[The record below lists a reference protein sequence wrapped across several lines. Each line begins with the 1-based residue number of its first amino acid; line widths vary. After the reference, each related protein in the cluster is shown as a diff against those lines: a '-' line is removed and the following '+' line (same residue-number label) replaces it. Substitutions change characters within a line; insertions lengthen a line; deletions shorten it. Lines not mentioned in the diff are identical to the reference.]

1 MIRIPMTPAAV
12 AAGVLVVACMKG
24 PDRSAAERST
34 TAASGAANAASTP
47 ARNGCSY
54 LSEAQASAALGQPSR
69 YRPRQPT
76 PAGCTIE
83 PASGDVF
90 HGTTVD
96 YRVAPGSA
104 QFDFLAA
111 QKDAETITGLGD
123 RAVWLG
129 AGKTRGNLAVI
140 RGQTA
145 VLVTITDLSG
155 HRQLEQK
162 ARDFARLVLEHL

>member
-1 MIRIPMTPAAV
+1 MIRISIPLVSVAAV
-12 AAGVLVVACMKG
+12 CGLACMKG
-24 PDRSAAERST
+24 PDRTATNRPA
-34 TAASGAANAASTP
+34 TAASSTATAASAP

-104 QFDFLAA
+104 QFDFIAA
-111 QKDAETITGLGD
+111 QKDAQNITGLGD

-129 AGKTRGNLAVI
+129 AGRTRGNLAVV
-140 RGQTA
+140 RGNTA

-162 ARDFARLVLEHL
+162 ARDLARLVLEQL

>member
-1 MIRIPMTPAAV
+1 MARVTVLAACALV
-12 AAGVLVVACMKG
+12 AACG
-24 PDRSAAERST
+24 PSKNTITRATADTTKASA
-34 TAASGAANAASTP
+34 TATAP

-54 LSEAQASAALGQPSR
+54 LSEAQATAALGQPSR
-69 YRPRQPT
+69 FRPHQPT
-76 PAGCTIE
+76 PAACTIE

-96 YRVAPGSA
+96 YRVARGSA

-111 QKDAETITGLGD
+111 QKDAEKITGLGD

-129 AGKTRGNLAVI
+129 AGKTRGNLAVT
-140 RGQTA
+140 RGNTA

-162 ARDFARLVLEHL
+162 ARDFARLILEHL

>member
-1 MIRIPMTPAAV
+1 MISIRLHRLWLTAALL
-12 AAGVLVVACMKG
+12 GLVACLKG
-24 PDRSAAERST
+24 PDRAADRPPANGASSPA
-34 TAASGAANAASTP
+34 TAAAAP
-47 ARNGCSY
+47 GGCSY
-54 LSEAQASAALGQPSR
+54 LTEAQASAALGQESR

-76 PAGCTIE
+76 PAACTIE

-96 YRVAPGSA
+96 FRVAPGTA
-104 QFDFLAA
+104 QYDFLAA
-111 QKDAETITGLGD
+111 QKDADKITGLGD

-129 AGKTRGNLAVI
+129 AGKTRGNLAVV
-140 RGQTA
+140 RGNTA

>member
-1 MIRIPMTPAAV
+1 MTRAFLLAACVLV
-12 AAGVLVVACMKG
+12 AACG
-24 PDRSAAERST
+24 PGKNTITRAAADTAKAASAAA
-34 TAASGAANAASTP
+34 TAP

-69 YRPRQPT
+69 FRPRQPSL
-76 PAGCTIE
+76 AACTIE

-96 YRVAPGSA
+96 YRVAAGTA

-111 QKDAETITGLGD
+111 QKNAEMITGLGD
-123 RAVWLG
+123 RAVWLA
-129 AGKTRGNLAVI
+129 AGNTRGNLAVT
-140 RGQTA
+140 RGNAA

>member
-1 MIRIPMTPAAV
+1 MARAHFF
-12 AAGVLVVACMKG
+12 VACAVVGACG
-24 PDRSAAERST
+24 PGKNTISRAVTDTSARTT
-34 TAASGAANAASTP
+34 TAAATAP

-54 LSEAQASAALGQPSR
+54 LTESQASAALGQPSR

-76 PAGCTIE
+76 PAACTIE

-90 HGTTVD
+90 HGTTID
-96 YRVAPGSA
+96 YRVATGTA

-111 QKDAETITGLGD
+111 QKDAENITGLGD

-129 AGKTRGNLAVI
+129 AGKTRGNLAVTH
-140 RGQTA
+140 GNTA
-145 VLVTITDLSG
+145 VLITITDLSG

>member
-1 MIRIPMTPAAV
+1 MTGARILAACAVVCACGGKAAISRAPA
-12 AAGVLVVACMKG
+12 
-24 PDRSAAERST
+24 DST
-34 TAASGAANAASTP
+34 RTAAATTSAP

-54 LSEAQASAALGQPSR
+54 LTESQASAALGQPSR
-69 YRPRQPT
+69 FRPRQPS
-76 PAGCTIE
+76 PAACTIE

-96 YRVAPGSA
+96 YRVAQGSA
-104 QFDFLAA
+104 QFDFFAA
-111 QKDAETITGLGD
+111 QKNAEKITGLGD

-129 AGKTRGNLAVI
+129 AGKTRGNLAVTH
-140 RGQTA
+140 GNTA

>member
-1 MIRIPMTPAAV
+1 MFRIPIHLISVPSV
-12 AAGVLVVACMKG
+12 FVVVACMKG
-24 PDRSAAERST
+24 PDRAATDHAPAAPSST
-34 TAASGAANAASTP
+34 ASAASTP
-47 ARNGCSY
+47 ARTGCSY

-69 YRPRQPT
+69 YRLRQPT

-96 YRVAPGSA
+96 FRVAPGTA
-104 QFDFLAA
+104 QYDFLAA
-111 QKDAETITGLGD
+111 QKDADKITGLGD

-129 AGKTRGNLAVI
+129 AGRTRGNLAVV
-140 RGQTA
+140 RGNTA

>member
-1 MIRIPMTPAAV
+1 MTATRSVFACVLIAACGPGRKDEVRAPA
-12 AAGVLVVACMKG
+12 
-24 PDRSAAERST
+24 
-34 TAASGAANAASTP
+34 TAASSTATAALP

-54 LSEAQASAALGQPSR
+54 LTEAQASGALGQPSR
-69 YRPRQPT
+69 FRPRQPS
-76 PAGCTIE
+76 PAACTIE

-90 HGTTVD
+90 HGITVD
-96 YRVAPGSA
+96 YRVAQGKA
-104 QFDFLAA
+104 QFDFIAA
-111 QKDAETITGLGD
+111 QKDAQTVTGLGD
-123 RAVWLG
+123 RAAWLP

-140 RGQTA
+140 RGGTA